1 MSSRTA
7 FAFCE
12 PNTGKLF
19 LLEPGNHLLGRSR
32 RCSITLRGQG
42 VSRAHARMQVSP
54 NGVEVLD
61 LQSTNGTY
69 LNGRLLDSGTAL
81 KHGDVI
87 RIGKHRLAFM
97 VMRRAEALAEVPSVE
112 SNEALDATSPEAG
125 GTIGSVLERLEIL
138 AEALR
143 RPNADPDTATAFRA
157 SVDDLVDGSGV
168 LFPVLGS
175 DERVQVNRLVSRAFE
190 GSRDLSTKIWQATV
204 MRRLRPVAMNS
215 AQLC

>member
-1 MSSRTA
+1 MSQRTA

-12 PNTGKLF
+12 PNSGKLF

-32 RCSITLRGQG
+32 RCTITLRGQG
-42 VSRAHARMQVSP
+42 VSREHTQMLVSQD
-54 NGVEVLD
+54 GVEVLD

-69 LNGRLLDSGTAL
+69 LNGRLLDGGTTL
-81 KHGDVI
+81 KHGDI
-87 RIGKHRLAFM
+87 LRIGKHRLAFV
-97 VMRRAEALAEVPSVE
+97 VMRRTEALADEHTRDSSE
-112 SNEALDATSPEAG
+112 TLDTTRPEAAG
-125 GTIGSVLERLEIL
+125 NIGSVLERLEIL

-143 RPNADPDTATAFRA
+143 RHNADPDTAAAFQA

-168 LFPVLGS
+168 LFPVLGNE
-175 DERVQVNRLVSRAFE
+175 ERSQVNRLVSRAFE

-204 MRRLRPVAMNS
+204 MRRLRPVAMTS

>member
-12 PNTGKLF
+12 PTTGKLF

-69 LNGRLLDSGTAL
+69 LNGRLLDSGAAL

-97 VMRRAEALAEVPSVE
+97 VMRRTEALTDEPATECS
-112 SNEALDATSPEAG
+112 EALDATRPDTGAN
-125 GTIGSVLERLEIL
+125 IGSVLERLEIL
-138 AEALR
+138 AEAVR
-143 RPNADPDTATAFRA
+143 RPHFAPA
-157 SVDDLVDGSGV
+157 SM
-168 LFPVLGS
+168 
-175 DERVQVNRLVSRAFE
+175 
-190 GSRDLSTKIWQATV
+190 T
-204 MRRLRPVAMNS
+204 
-215 AQLC
+215 